1 MADYLR
7 RHQQTETLTQS
18 SLVFNAVPLSRILRV
33 IAPANFQR
41 CRRQE
46 EGASD
51 GCAGLGGSPPPAL
64 RLPGVPAVNGCPWG
78 SPSTSTSASL
88 PMGPP
93 SQGCG
98 LDQEAGGLLPGPKGS
113 YKRTEFLLWLAGISG
128 LCAGSQTRGGPSPCS
143 WGGG

>member
-1 MADYLR
+1 MAGYLR
-7 RHQQTETLTQS
+7 RHQQTEMLPQS
-18 SLVFNAVPLSRILRV
+18 SLVFNAVPLLRIFRV
-33 IAPANFQR
+33 IAPANLQR

-46 EGASD
+46 EATSD

-64 RLPGVPAVNGCPWG
+64 RPPGVPAVTGCPWG

-113 YKRTEFLLWLAGISG
+113 DKITEFLLWLVGISG
-128 LCAGSQTRGGPSPCS
+128 PCAGSQTRGGPSPRL